1 MGSRVARVH
10 AFRIRYEI
18 ALEGTIMAGRGRD
31 RILIAANPATR
42 VACIILLALTAI
54 IAAVG
59 YPANAQT
66 NPPPKRLGI
75 LASGACP
82 VPDAPAIVFV
92 LPHRLAELG
101 WTEGRNLVIDCVSAA
116 GRMDQLPALA
126 AELAARRPDVLFGAS
141 TPIVRS
147 LKEATAIIPIVMTAA
162 DPVRVALVTNLARPE
177 ANLTGVGQFG
187 IDLFGKSIELLKEIL
202 PRFARLAIIARI
214 HTDPGFIEQLEKDAT
229 VAAKTF
235 GFEWQRFGA
244 EASED
249 FAAIFGRLQAEGFDA
264 AYIVPSYPAILNQR
278 RIGELA
284 SNHRIA
290 TLSEFPS
297 FAKNGILLTYGVDLN
312 SVLSRAAEYI
322 DKILRGAKPADL
334 PVEQPTKLK
343 LAINLQTAKVL
354 GLTIP
359 EAFLLRADEVIE

>member
-1 MGSRVARVH
+1 MAPYMFFGVRYKIAREGS
-10 AFRIRYEI
+10 
-18 ALEGTIMAGRGRD
+18 IMVGRGQD
-31 RILIAANPATR
+31 GVLTTATAW
-42 VACIILLALTAI
+42 VAFIILLALTAM
-54 IAAVG
+54 IAAVSSPG
-59 YPANAQT
+59 NAQT
-66 NPPPKRLGI
+66 TPPPKRLGV

-82 VPDAPAIVFV
+82 VPGAPAIVFV

-101 WTEGRNLVIDCVSAA
+101 WIEGRNLVIDCVSAA

-126 AELAARRPDVLFGAS
+126 GELVARRPDVLFGAS
-141 TPIVRS
+141 TPIVRP
-147 LKEATAIIPIVMTAA
+147 LKEATATIPIVMMSA
-162 DPVRVALVTNLARPE
+162 DPVREALVTNLARPE
-177 ANLTGVGQFG
+177 ANLTGVGQSG
-187 IDLFGKSIELLKEIL
+187 IELFAKRIELLKEIL

-214 HTDPGFIEQLEKDAT
+214 HIDPGFIAQMEKDAT
-229 VAAKTF
+229 VAAKTL

-244 EASED
+244 EVPED
-249 FAAIFGRLQAEGFDA
+249 FAVIFERLQAEGFDA
-264 AYIVPSYPAILNQR
+264 AYVVPSSPAVANQR

-322 DKILRGAKPADL
+322 DKILRSAKPADL
-334 PVEQPTKLK
+334 PVEQPTKFELV
-343 LAINLQTAKVL
+343 INLQTAKAL

-359 EAFLLRADEVIE
+359 ESFLLRADEVIE